1 MELIRQRL
9 QLLGIRH
16 QEELAMTTTSLR
28 SVNGSG
34 GVGLQDSGIARALG
48 EILAELHELQAAL
61 ADGGMVSTG
70 RKK

>member
-1 MELIRQRL
+1 
-9 QLLGIRH
+9 
-16 QEELAMTTTSLR
+16 MTTTSLR